1 MTFSENKDLLP
12 GGSVSAS
19 EVKKLNDKIDALQQT
34 VTSVAD
40 SVSALSNEVNTSSLN
55 VLNAVIDNATI
66 GSETVSSADITDAE
80 IESADITGAD
90 ITNADITN
98 AEIDEAEITSL
109 TVTNEVA
116 ISVNSVS
123 YTGQNIHVSDNIQ
136 TDKKLLGADVETT
149 NAKFTNAKVTDLEIK
164 GNTTVRGDVVFP
176 ENGDVIYG
184 EYLEV
189 DANKVKVKS
198 LTTETPSGNNNLVG
212 YDANGNL
219 IPVDAS
225 MDPSVLWEDKTGD
238 ITTITPKNN
247 KKVEAT
253 EITTPTLNAD
263 DVNVND
269 DLTVGGDTAITGTL
283 SVSDDAT
290 LDDVSAQAI
299 TADSLTVTTDA
310 DIDGDFNVDG
320 DTTLDGTT
328 IDGTLQVNG
337 DIIQNGSA
345 YETHAEKVYTKD
357 DLIITRD
364 GAVSALSQG
373 DFTGIQATKYDG
385 THDGQLVFD
394 NTGEARVGDVGDTE
408 PLMTRDELSNM
419 TDARPLVWDATNKRA
434 ICGSSSQADALN
446 SGITSAKVN
455 AIGDLTT
462 LTTTDKTSL
471 VDAINEVNAKD
482 SATNA
487 TYASKIGTSASH
499 PTIGSASQ
507 PVYVDANGEVQP
519 CTSITVSADASLSPT
534 SNNAVQNSAVCAGL
548 NMGGICSTSISTT
561 AKTVDIPGF
570 VKQVGAKVTVMFKYG
585 NSVANPTLNVSGT
598 GAASI
603 IIIKN
608 GIQEAPINHTGYWR
622 GAASTSSE
630 MWQPFTVL
638 DLIYTGTDWLIC
650 GNPVVESYEDAGG
663 NGYTVY
669 ADGKIEQWG
678 YESGDGNHTTTF
690 KVAYTTTNYV
700 PLFSAVYN
708 SRQSDT
714 IGALYG
720 NNGDKT
726 TTAMNWQSYRSIGA
740 YWRTIGY

>member
-1 MTFSENKDLLP
+1 MTFSENNSLLP

-116 ISVNSVS
+116 ISVNSAS
-123 YTGQNIHVSDNIQ
+123 FTGQSIHVSENIQ
-136 TDKKLLGADVETT
+136 SDKKLLGASVETT
-149 NAKFTNAKVTDLEIK
+149 NAKFTDAEVTDLEIK

-176 ENGDVIYG
+176 ENGDKIYG

-198 LTTETPSGNNNLVG
+198 LTTETPSGSNNLVG
-212 YDANGNL
+212 YDTNGNL

-225 MDPSVLWEDKTGD
+225 QDPAVLWQDKSGD

-263 DVNVND
+263 DIIVND
-269 DLTVGGDTAITGTL
+269 DLSVGGDTAITGTL

-299 TADSLTVTTDA
+299 TADLLTVTTDA

-373 DFTGIQATKYDG
+373 DFTGIQAKKYDG

-446 SGITSAKVN
+446 SGITSSDVTQIGDN
-455 AIGDLTT
+455 ETAIGDLSS
-462 LTTTDKTSL
+462 LTTTDKTDL
-471 VDAINEVNAKD
+471 VSAINEV
-482 SATNA
+482 SA
-487 TYASKIGTSASH
+487 SIGTPDVSNVTGVL
-499 PTIGSASQ
+499 PI
-507 PVYVDANGEVQP
+507 ANG
-519 CTSITVSADASLSPT
+519 
-534 SNNAVQNSAVCAGL
+534 
-548 NMGGICSTSISTT
+548 
-561 AKTVDIPGF
+561 
-570 VKQVGAKVTVMFKYG
+570 
-585 NSVANPTLNVSGT
+585 GT
-598 GAASI
+598 GADTKSEAKVNMGYYTASLGSWEYNTSTVSFGI
-603 IIIKN
+603 SSPTGANDFEAWDSITLYMYGDRVSSVAVTTVNFTFAGKTGPIRTKN
-608 GIQEAPINHTGYWR
+608 GYLKSHEYTSANPNYDASYPHVIFAEGTTLTLMWSGIDWVVKDNPEVDSFTFTRSNHSCGYK
-622 GAASTSSE
+622 
-630 MWQPFTVL
+630 
-638 DLIYTGTDWLIC
+638 I
-650 GNPVVESYEDAGG
+650 
-663 NGYTVY
+663 Y
-669 ADGKIEQWG
+669 ADGLIEQWG
-678 YESGDGNHTTTF
+678 CYLTSDTF
-690 KVAYTTTNYV
+690 ETISYGGTNYNNSLRF
-700 PLFSAVYN
+700 PIQFTDIPTMTCTCTRNDSNEMSYN
-708 SRQSDT
+708 EWLTPSTPICYTRYRGHSYDFDT
-714 IGALYG
+714 PWIA
-720 NNGDKT
+720 K
-726 TTAMNWQSYRSIGA
+726 
-740 YWRTIGY
+740 GY

>member
-123 YTGQNIHVSDNIQ
+123 FTGQNIHVSDNIQ

-149 NAKFTNAKVTDLEIK
+149 NAKFTNAEVTDLEIK

-198 LTTETPSGNNNLVG
+198 LTTETPSGSNNLVG

-225 MDPSVLWEDKTGD
+225 QDPAVLWQDKSGD
-238 ITTITPKNN
+238 ITTIVPKNN

-269 DLTVGGDTAITGTL
+269 DLSVGGDTAITGTL

-373 DFTGIQATKYDG
+373 DFTGIQAKKYDG

-446 SGITSAKVN
+446 SGITSSDVTQIGDN
-455 AIGDLTT
+455 ETAIGDLSS
-462 LTTTDKTSL
+462 LTTTDKTDL
-471 VDAINEVNAKD
+471 VSAINEV
-482 SATNA
+482 SA
-487 TYASKIGTSASH
+487 SIGTPDVSNVTGVLPIANGGTGASTKSVAKTNLGNYSGYIQGDNFNSSSITLTMATPSGANNITEGDTVTVYILNDVKSSVAVNEVSFSFAGRTEYIDCKGTLIKSHEYTSANANYNASYPH
-499 PTIGSASQ
+499 VVFKAGTTLTLMYDEDGRWHIIGNPEVDS
-507 PVYVDANGEVQP
+507 YHDANGNGYV
-519 CTSITVSADASLSPT
+519 IKADGLIRQWGVCSWDS
-534 SNNAVQNSAVCAGL
+534 SNNQMLTFAVSMADSNY
-548 NMGGICSTSISTT
+548 T
-561 AKTVDIPGF
+561 AIPVLDNTAYTDRTRGF
-570 VKQVGAKVTVMFKYG
+570 IYNCFEKG
-585 NSVANPTLNVSGT
+585 
-598 GAASI
+598 
-603 IIIKN
+603 
-608 GIQEAPINHTGYWR
+608 
-622 GAASTSSE
+622 TSSYKFVAC
-630 MWQPFTVL
+630 MTNSSGIKTYYDGQCKVM
-638 DLIYTGTDWLIC
+638 
-650 GNPVVESYEDAGG
+650 VE
-663 NGYTVY
+663 GY
-669 ADGKIEQWG
+669 
-678 YESGDGNHTTTF
+678 
-690 KVAYTTTNYV
+690 
-700 PLFSAVYN
+700 
-708 SRQSDT
+708 
-714 IGALYG
+714 
-720 NNGDKT
+720 
-726 TTAMNWQSYRSIGA
+726 
-740 YWRTIGY
+740 